1 MCQDF
6 SDNRDKR
13 SITLPKKSSVTINV
27 AKTPCIEDTEN
38 AGTIRMVGWVASP
51 KHIHEESD

>member
-6 SDNRDKR
+6 SDNRDKC

-27 AKTPCIEDTEN
+27 AKTPALKTLKMLE
-38 AGTIRMVGWVASP
+38 P
-51 KHIHEESD
+51 